1 MKWNQMRSAFW
12 LAIVVHAGA
21 FAQVPVRP
29 GKWELTGA
37 YKGLP
42 FGGDAERVR
51 TICLSAEAL
60 GPVPEKTLI
69 EASPPPSDDAS
80 KPAPKCDYSPVR
92 RDGPKSS
99 WGITCTNPTMT
110 GAGSAILISPE
121 QVDLSEALELKM
133 GFAARSIQHT
143 VRARRLG
150 DCS

>member
-1 MKWNQMRSAFW
+1 MMWNKARTAFW

-21 FAQVPVRP
+21 YAQVPVRP

-51 TICLSAEAL
+51 TVCLSAQAL
-60 GPVPEKTLI
+60 EPVPEKALI
-69 EASPPPSDDAS
+69 EASPPPTDDAS
-80 KPAPKCDYSPVR
+80 KPSPKCDYSPVR
-92 RDGPKSS
+92 RDGAKSS

-110 GAGSAILISPE
+110 GTGSATISSPE
-121 QVDLSEALELKM
+121 QVELSEALELKM

-143 VRARRLG
+143 VRARRVG